1 MSSSEFTRWIA
12 FYKLEPWGGEA
23 ENHRAGVIAATVA
36 NVAPRAKNTD
46 PLLPKDFFPIA
57 AAPAPQTE
65 QTQEEQIALLKGIN
79 REHHSD
85 DYC

>member
-1 MSSSEFTRWIA
+1 MSSSEFTDWIA

-23 ENHRAGVIAATVA
+23 ENYRAGVIAATVA

-46 PLLPKDFFPIA
+46 PLLPKDFFPTSIA
-57 AAPAPQTE
+57 AAPEAE

-79 REHHSD
+79 REHDSD
-85 DYC
+85 NHC